1 MINAKLPKLWYGGD
15 YNPEQWDEEI
25 WKEDDRLF
33 KLAGIDVATVNV
45 FSWALNQPNE
55 DTYHFAWLDETIDR
69 LYRNG
74 VYVCLATSTGAHPA
88 WMARKYP
95 DILRVDYEGR
105 KRKFGGRHNS
115 CPNSP
120 TYRKYAKRMAGRLA
134 ERYKDHPAVLI
145 WHVSNEYG
153 GYCYCDNCAA
163 AFRAWLRE
171 QYGSLDALN
180 KAWNTRF
187 WSHHFYDWEDIVVPN
202 ALSEE
207 WGGSRTNFQGIS
219 LDYRRFQSDSL
230 LECYKLERD
239 ELKRFTPDIPV
250 TTNLMGFYP
259 ELDYFKWA
267 KEMDVVS
274 WDNYPSLD
282 TPFSQTA
289 MTHALMR
296 GLKNGQPF
304 MLMEQTPSV
313 QNWQPYNS
321 AKRPGVMR
329 LWSYQAVAHGA
340 DTVMYF
346 QLRRSIGAC
355 EKYHGAVIEHVGH
368 EHTRVFRECAEL
380 GKELQLLGDR
390 LLDAR
395 SDAKVAII
403 FDWENRWG
411 IELSSGPSVALNYVE
426 EVHKYYDALHR
437 LHIQTDM
444 IGVEEYLE
452 RYDVVIAPVMYMV
465 KPGFAERVE
474 AFVSRGGTF
483 VTTFF
488 SGIVNEHDLVTLGG
502 YPGKLRKV
510 TGIWAEEID
519 ALLPDRHNQMVMR
532 SPRGHLEGSY
542 NCGILCDVIHA
553 EGAEVVAEYG
563 SDYYRGMPSLTV
575 NRFGKGKA
583 WYVASSP
590 EARFLQDLMRTICD
604 EHGIEAVLNAPC
616 GVETVRRVKDG
627 QEVTFVLNHTAESA
641 AVPLGDAVY
650 IDLLTG
656 REQRVTC
663 EVPAH
668 GVRILQKLSVH

>member
-1 MINAKLPKLWYGGD
+1 MINTKLPKLWYGGD

-145 WHVSNEYG
+145 WHVSNESG

-274 WDNYPSLD
+274 WDNYPSLE

-340 DTVMYF
+340 DTVMFF

-444 IGVEEYLE
+444 IGVEEHLE
-452 RYDVVIAPVMYMV
+452 RYEVVIAPVMYMV

-474 AFVSRGGTF
+474 VFVSRGGTF

>member
-1 MINAKLPKLWYGGD
+1 MINTKLPKLWYGGD

-274 WDNYPSLD
+274 WDNYPSLE

-340 DTVMYF
+340 DTVMFF

-444 IGVEEYLE
+444 IGVEEHLE
-452 RYDVVIAPVMYMV
+452 RYEVVIAPVMYMV

-474 AFVSRGGTF
+474 VFVSRGGTF